1 MSEVFLKLL
10 NLSITASWLILAVV
24 IIRPLLKKAPKWINC
39 ALWALVALRLVCPF
53 SFESALSLIPSSETI
68 PYDIAIQKAP
78 AIDTGI
84 SAVNQVINP
93 IIANSFTPD
102 PLTSANPLQILIPV
116 VSVLW
121 LVGMAAL
128 LLYALISY
136 LRLKKSVGAS
146 IAIKDNIMACDDVK
160 SPFIL
165 GIMKPIIYVPSSM
178 TGETL
183 DCVINHETAHIKR
196 HDHWWKPLG
205 YLLLTVY
212 WFNPLCWLAYV
223 LLCRDI
229 EMACD
234 EKVIRN
240 MNRDEKATYSQALLN
255 CNFPRK
261 RIAACPLAFGEVGV
275 KERVKSV
282 LNYKKPA
289 FWIIIVA
296 VIACVAVAVCF
307 LTNPKAG
314 NNTFRNIQISWAKTL
329 DMRPN
334 EPVSRDLNIAQID
347 ELESRLSM
355 LKIGKED
362 DDFAGLTPFY
372 SLSAYSSQTGQ
383 FMIAGYDLNG
393 NHYALMLDGKYYRIK
408 DTEFVQYLSNVCAGN
423 DVSQAVEM
431 TKWDCSVTCVE
442 ESTPD
447 HYVITYSDAEVSS
460 QTGTL
465 TFQNRNDFDIV
476 VHILQEGETEVVSD
490 KIPAGGCYSFLR
502 MNDKPCAIGVHAD
515 VAVNTEIK
523 LFVYDGAWSEPY
535 NVNNINGLLQ
545 IVYVD
550 EIPENVFTAQIPKP
564 ANGTIDYVIDDSASA
579 RYALFFKDITMEQS
593 EAYIEELKN
602 AGYKNVA
609 GTKEDVAIGVML
621 QKDDV
626 TLSVACSDEGLG
638 IQIIFANPES
648 FSGSVSV
655 VGGVDGPKAVEI
667 KTNGTYYNLTEQGK
681 LQVTGS
687 IDSNH
692 SFVQSQ
698 MLWTNSTKISIKN
711 NSGTDVT
718 AYLFSAENESTPILE
733 MTLSNKEEKAFT
745 NLSSQYVYF
754 MRIEA
759 DLSTNISVSIS
770 D

>member
-1 MSEVFLKLL
+1 MSKVFLKLL

-24 IIRPLLKKAPKWINC
+24 IIRPLLKKTPKWINC

-68 PYDIAIQKAP
+68 PYDIAMQNTP
-78 AIDTGI
+78 TIDTGI
-84 SAVNQVINP
+84 SGVNQVINP
-93 IIANSFTPD
+93 MIANNFTPD

-165 GIMKPIIYVPSSM
+165 GIMKPVIYVPSSM

-234 EKVIRN
+234 EKVIRDMDRN
-240 MNRDEKATYSQALLN
+240 EKAAYSQALLN

-307 LTNPKAG
+307 LTNPKRDSFEVTIVVPAHG
-314 NNTFRNIQISWAKTL
+314 QNQFYYSEEQISPSRNRIILNAGANIVDTEVVLKTIEVKEE
-329 DMRPN
+329 N
-334 EPVSRDLNIAQID
+334 SYEPVYLTHGMPVKMDVEKGAWFSVGVYMDNPTDEDIIVSVIVDNVSVRIAD
-347 ELESRLSM
+347 EHGVNR
-355 LKIGKED
+355 
-362 DDFAGLTPFY
+362 
-372 SLSAYSSQTGQ
+372 
-383 FMIAGYDLNG
+383 
-393 NHYALMLDGKYYRIK
+393 
-408 DTEFVQYLSNVCAGN
+408 
-423 DVSQAVEM
+423 
-431 TKWDCSVTCVE
+431 WDCSVTCVE

-502 MNDKPCAIGVHAD
+502 MNDKPCTIGVHAD

-535 NVNNINGLLQ
+535 IVNNINGSLQ

-564 ANGTIDYVIDDSASA
+564 ANGTIDYVIDDSSLG

-593 EAYIEELKN
+593 EAYIEELKS

-648 FSGSVSV
+648 FSGNVSV
-655 VGGVDGPKAVEI
+655 VGGVDGPKAVKI

-718 AYLFSAENESTPILE
+718 AYLFSAENESAPILE

-759 DLSTNISVSIS
+759 DSSANVSVSIS